1 MADIFKDKI
10 FICAICI
17 KKKNKTKI
25 ASFNSH
31 LHKGNNL
38 FCYETNIRSMITFIC
53 GGKNV
58 KLANVF
64 IVIVKVGQGIVRDGE
79 GAEPIHFNLHA
90 WSAVR
95 DERGD
100 FTILGLLLGGWLR
113 REGEGVLL

>member
-1 MADIFKDKI
+1 MAGIFKDKI
-10 FICAICI
+10 FISAICI
-17 KKKNKTKI
+17 KKRTTI

-58 KLANVF
+58 KSANVF

-79 GAEPIHFNLHA
+79 GA
-90 WSAVR
+90 
-95 DERGD
+95 
-100 FTILGLLLGGWLR
+100 
-113 REGEGVLL
+113 